1 MVVGL
6 AGGYCSGKDTAARV
20 FERAGFTVI
29 DVDEIGHEALAEKE
43 REVTM
48 EFGPRVHGP
57 GGRVDRGA
65 LGRLVFSSPEK
76 LARLERIVHPYM
88 VERVRRSVQARRGDV
103 LINAA
108 ILFKMGLDSM
118 CTATVCVTAPL
129 CLRILRAKK
138 RDGLRLAEAFRRVYA
153 QRGIRPKSHGSTVD
167 TYYVRNWGTVRSL
180 ERSVRAVLGRIQ
192 RGKAS

>member
-29 DVDEIGHEALAEKE
+29 DVDKAGHEALAEKE
-43 REVTM
+43 REVVSA
-48 EFGPRVHGP
+48 FGPCIQGP
-57 GGRVDRGA
+57 EGHVERGA
-65 LGRLVFSSPEK
+65 LGRLVFSRPEK
-76 LARLERIVHPYM
+76 LKLLEGIVHPFM
-88 VERVRRSVQARRGDV
+88 VEKVRRAVLAERGDV

-108 ILFKMGLDSM
+108 ILFKLGLDSL
-118 CTATVCVTAPL
+118 CSAVVFVAAPA

-138 RDGLRLAEAFRRVYA
+138 RDGASLAEAFRRVRA
-153 QRGIRPKSHGSTVD
+153 QKGIRPKSHGSAVD
-167 TYYVRNWGTVRSL
+167 TYYIRNWGTVRSL
-180 ERSVRAVLGRIQ
+180 ERTALAVLGRIQ